1 MFQIHL
7 ADLDA
12 LIPKT
17 SNLFCSGL
25 AIALAT
31 EEALVCQRAE
41 AAEEQGSEAKKAG
54 ASKGKVGVDASRLKG
69 KDWKS
74 IKWAAETIG

>member
-41 AAEEQGSEAKKAG
+41 AAEEQGG
-54 ASKGKVGVDASRLKG
+54 RSKRKQELRKEKLESMHLG
-69 KDWKS
+69 
-74 IKWAAETIG
+74 